1 MPTKTAS
8 KKPKIRKKV
17 KPKAP
22 STTLRAGKKT
32 CTGSSCGF
40 CDDMPLGSCELISLL
55 IVTVACLTAVLMTS
69 VVALQ
74 VKAGQVDS
82 LQEQVTLLE
91 QNL

>member
-1 MPTKTAS
+1 MPTKKAI
-8 KKPKIRKKV
+8 KKPKNKRTVKSKV
-17 KPKAP
+17 P

-32 CTGSSCGF
+32 CTGTSCGV
-40 CDDMPLGSCELISLL
+40 CNDLPLGSCELISLL

-74 VKAGQVDS
+74 VKSGQIDS

-91 QNL
+91 ENL